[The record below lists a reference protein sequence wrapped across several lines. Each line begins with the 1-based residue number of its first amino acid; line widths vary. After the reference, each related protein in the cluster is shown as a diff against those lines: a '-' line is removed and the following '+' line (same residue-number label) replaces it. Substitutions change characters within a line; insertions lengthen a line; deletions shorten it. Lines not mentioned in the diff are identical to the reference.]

1 MFFIS
6 KEDQEQVYNR
16 FNIIRK
22 LANDFYL
29 EYLNNYLTSSL
40 IAEHYEI
47 SEELANELLFST
59 PTDFIEEEIIDD
71 ELNDWNRSFLC

>member
-47 SEELANELLFST
+47 SEELANELINLGRKT
-59 PTDFIEEEIIDD
+59 IK
-71 ELNDWNRSFLC
+71 

>member
-47 SEELANELLFST
+47 SEELANELINLGRKAV
-59 PTDFIEEEIIDD
+59 E
-71 ELNDWNRSFLC
+71 